1 MRRDGTAWTDG
12 WMETWETVALEGVGG
27 RFPMM
32 PSSSSP
38 LFSFLATFMSREI
51 VASAVD
57 QLRMWLVGAATRL
70 QAMSPL
76 MILRVT
82 MTLMLMM
89 TTMMVVMTM
98 TPLCYGD

>member
-12 WMETWETVALEGVGG
+12 WMETWETVALGGG

-38 LFSFLATFMSREI
+38 LFSFVATFMSREI

-57 QLRMWLVGAATRL
+57 QLRTWLVGAAARL
-70 QAMSPL
+70 QAVSPP
-76 MILRVT
+76 MILEDDDDDSNADDDDDDG
-82 MTLMLMM
+82 
-89 TTMMVVMTM
+89 
-98 TPLCYGD
+98 GDDDDASLLW